1 MRVYPTDSFDRLEFN
16 LICEHLQ
23 EYCKNQ
29 LAKDKALQLEPSL
42 DTVNDLEISLNQVAE
57 YKSALDFSGGFPAHQ
72 FPDLQKEISLLSIG
86 NAVLTEKQVCNI
98 RDVSDI
104 VNHLYQYLESRK
116 AVYPAI
122 FDLFQN
128 VTYTKEIIQ
137 LIDSVVDSSGMVKS
151 SASKELMQIRQS
163 LYQARRELDKAFR
176 NQLAKLRKLG
186 YLADTEESVYNG
198 RRVLA
203 VVAERKRE
211 VKGLIQGNSETG
223 KTSFIEPLET
233 VDLNNEVFELESLER
248 REIIRILRELTR
260 SLSHHRTLI
269 KAYQDVLVELDFIRA
284 KALLA
289 VDLNALK
296 PQLSKYPTAEL
307 FDAYHPV
314 LVLQNKK
321 NGKPVIPMSCR
332 IDHKQRL
339 IIISGP
345 NAGGKSISLK
355 TIGLLQIMLQSG
367 LLVPVKENSVM
378 GIFSSLMA
386 DIGDNQSIEYELS
399 TYSSRLRKMDHFL
412 KFADKRTLLLIDEFG
427 TGTDPELGGALAE
440 VLLEEFEKMNV
451 KGVITTHYAN
461 IKLTADRLNGTL
473 NASMVFD
480 DETLA
485 PLYQLKIGQP
495 GSSYTFVIAEK
506 SGIPKGIIERAKS
519 KVSKDKVALDRMLID
534 LQKKQQDLQN
544 QLRLSQQKEIQ
555 AETSKQRFDELNT
568 RWKEKLEAKKANQET
583 INKQLEA
590 GRKFQQ
596 LVSEWDKSKDKKLAL
611 QKIVKALIGEKK
623 KKIET
628 QQEKKQQ
635 KAKSK
640 PIEPVKP
647 ITVGSKVRLL
657 NGKQTG
663 IVEEIVDNKVYVT
676 FGLLKTVAGIDKL
689 QLVEP

>member
-1 MRVYPTDSFDRLEFN
+1 LSYHRL
-16 LICEHLQ
+16 
-23 EYCKNQ
+23 
-29 LAKDKALQLEPSL
+29 
-42 DTVNDLEISLNQVAE
+42 
-57 YKSALDFSGGFPAHQ
+57 
-72 FPDLQKEISLLSIG
+72 
-86 NAVLTEKQVCNI
+86 
-98 RDVSDI
+98 
-104 VNHLYQYLESRK
+104 
-116 AVYPAI
+116 
-122 FDLFQN
+122 
-128 VTYTKEIIQ
+128 
-137 LIDSVVDSSGMVKS
+137 
-151 SASKELMQIRQS
+151 
-163 LYQARRELDKAFR
+163 
-176 NQLAKLRKLG
+176 
-186 YLADTEESVYNG
+186 
-198 RRVLA
+198 
-203 VVAERKRE
+203 
-211 VKGLIQGNSETG
+211 
-223 KTSFIEPLET
+223 
-233 VDLNNEVFELESLER
+233 
-248 REIIRILRELTR
+248 
-260 SLSHHRTLI
+260 LI

-296 PQLSKYPTAEL
+296 PQLSKYPTVEL
-307 FDAYHPV
+307 YDAYHPV
-314 LVLQNKK
+314 LVLQNRKA
-321 NGKPVIPMSCR
+321 GKPVVPLTCR

-355 TIGLLQIMLQSG
+355 TIGLLQLMLQSG

-378 GIFSSLMA
+378 GIFNSLMA

-440 VLLEEFEKMNV
+440 VLLEEFERMNV

-461 IKLTADRLNGTL
+461 IKLAADRLTGTL

-506 SGIPKGIIERAKS
+506 SGIPKAIIERAKS

-555 AETSKQRFDELNT
+555 AELSKQRFDELNT

-583 INKQLEA
+583 LNKQLEA

-596 LVSEWDKSKDKKLAL
+596 LVSEWDKSKDKKAAL

-628 QQEKKQQ
+628 QQEKKQLKVKTQ
-635 KAKSK
+635 PNLPA
-640 PIEPVKP
+640 KP

-663 IVEEIVDNKVYVT
+663 IVEEIIDNKVYVT
-676 FGLLKTVAGIDKL
+676 FGLLKTVTGIDKL